1 MHYKSGENTLWGSL
15 FKWWWPLQSSPYQVV
30 EINSKFLLNFTW
42 MGDLSNSLLEPTIF
56 FCSARCINKINCQN
70 HWQKTEETVKSL
82 SVNKLVWIGYK
93 TVIFHFNFLNFFSIY
108 IFIWHSDHPVIG
120 KELKIITALTWTSCS
135 TFRPNQTEIHCQWFP
150 VLWTWLHK
158 TEVAS
163 CQSQKNSSLGCQLKK
178 NTKTIQ
184 KDAHFGNRLEKKLV
198 IQLH

>member
-42 MGDLSNSLLEPTIF
+42 MGDLSNSLLEPSIF

-93 TVIFHFNFLNFFSIY
+93 TVVFHLNFLNFFSIY
-108 IFIWHSDHPVIG
+108 IY
-120 KELKIITALTWTSCS
+120 
-135 TFRPNQTEIHCQWFP
+135 RY
-150 VLWTWLHK
+150 
-158 TEVAS
+158 
-163 CQSQKNSSLGCQLKK
+163 SLGTLTILSLERNWKLLQRLLEPVVVHFAQIKLKSTV
-178 NTKTIQ
+178 NDFLCYERGFTKQRWPLANLRKT
-184 KDAHFGNRLEKKLV
+184 H
-198 IQLH
+198 H